1 MNIRNT
7 LLVFILLFL
16 MAFSPKGRCAENI
29 LFETK
34 LQPPLDAIL
43 LPVTIKEKTY
53 TFLFDTGAT
62 LTIFDKSLEFLL
74 GEPLNIKLEAETST
88 GKLPLSYYNPID
100 VMLGKINLKTKL
112 PFMTADLK
120 FAGKVLGR
128 EIQGVFGMNFIHQYI
143 WKLDFDEKIIQ
154 ILSSNTTLS
163 PDNYDT
169 MIDIHPTPR
178 LVPVIMIDMIE
189 KSVPFIID
197 TGDTGTGRLTKDVI
211 DLMIEKKL
219 VSDVASDTT
228 VSLSG
233 IPLKRRVRVNHF
245 KVGPFEYSSLLMYES
260 QQNAIGLRFL
270 KRHRFILDFP
280 NKKLYL
286 GKGLYSFVL
295 DREDKSGIKIIN
307 DKGLIVIGFVDVRG
321 PAAVIGLKKGDVIK
335 SINKMPVD
343 GNDLPRIRNILKGK
357 NGEKI
362 LIKIDRHGKSIE
374 APLILKKG
382 YDHL

>member
-16 MAFSPKGRCAENI
+16 VAFSPKGRCAENI

-34 LQPPLDAIL
+34 LQQPLDAIL
-43 LPVTIKEKTY
+43 LPVIIKEKTY

-62 LTIFDKSLEFLL
+62 LTVFDKSLEYLL
-74 GEPLNIKLEAETST
+74 GEPLNIKLETETST
-88 GKLPLSYYNPID
+88 GKMPLSFYNPID
-100 VMLGKINLKTKL
+100 VMLGKLNLKTKL
-112 PFMTADLK
+112 PFLTADLK
-120 FAGKVLGR
+120 FLGKVLGQ
-128 EIQGVFGMNFIHQYI
+128 EFQGVIGMNFIHQYI

-219 VSDVASDTT
+219 VSDVASDTA
-228 VSLSG
+228 VAVD
-233 IPLKRRVRVNHF
+233 P
-245 KVGPFEYSSLLMYES
+245 
-260 QQNAIGLRFL
+260 
-270 KRHRFILDFP
+270 
-280 NKKLYL
+280 
-286 GKGLYSFVL
+286 
-295 DREDKSGIKIIN
+295 
-307 DKGLIVIGFVDVRG
+307 IVWT
-321 PAAVIGLKKGDVIK
+321 A
-335 SINKMPVD
+335 
-343 GNDLPRIRNILKGK
+343 
-357 NGEKI
+357 
-362 LIKIDRHGKSIE
+362 
-374 APLILKKG
+374 
-382 YDHL
+382 

>member
-1 MNIRNT
+1 M
-7 LLVFILLFL
+7 FILLFL
-16 MAFSPKGRCAENI
+16 LIFSPEGRCAEI
-29 LFETK
+29 VLFETK

-43 LPVTIKEKTY
+43 LPVTIKGKTY
-53 TFLFDTGAT
+53 RFLFDTGAT
-62 LTIFDKSLEFLL
+62 LTVFDKSLEYLL
-74 GEPLNIKLEAETST
+74 GEPLNIKQETETST
-88 GKLPLSYYNPID
+88 GKMLLSYYNPID
-100 VMLGKINLKTKL
+100 VMLGKLNLKTKL

-120 FAGKVLGR
+120 FLGKVLGQ
-128 EIQGVFGMNFIHQYI
+128 EFQGVIGMNFIHQYI
-143 WKLDFDEKIIQ
+143 WKIDFDEKIIQ
-154 ILSSNTTLS
+154 ILSSNSNLT
-163 PDNYDT
+163 PDNHDT
-169 MIDIHPTPR
+169 FVDIHPTPR
-178 LVPVIMIDMIE
+178 LVPVIMIDLME
-189 KSVPFIID
+189 NDVPFIID
-197 TGDTGTGRLTKDVI
+197 TGATGSGRLTKDVI

-219 VSDVASDTT
+219 VRDVASDTV
-228 VSLSG
+228 VSVSG
-233 IPLKRRVRVNHF
+233 IPRKRRVRVNHF
-245 KVGPFEYSSLLMYES
+245 KVGPLEYSGLLMHES

-307 DKGLIVIGFVDVRG
+307 DKGQIVIGFVDERG
-321 PAAVIGLKKGDVIK
+321 PAAVIGFKKGDVIK

-343 GNDLPRIRNILKGK
+343 GNDLLRIRNILKGK

-374 APLILKKG
+374 VHLILKKG